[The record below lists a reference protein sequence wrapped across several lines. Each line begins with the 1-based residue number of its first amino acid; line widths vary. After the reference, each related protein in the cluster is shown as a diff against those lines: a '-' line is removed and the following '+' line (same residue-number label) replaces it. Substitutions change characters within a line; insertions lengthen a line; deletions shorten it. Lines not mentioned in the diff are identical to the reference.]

1 MARKGSGIG
10 RVGEA
15 AIFRVGRA
23 RAGVKAAVRAKQAAG
38 ANRKSVEN
46 NYGTRWVE
54 VEGRQHYTN
63 TRGIMSTDAR
73 QPRSRAGSGDG
84 SIHVS

>member
-46 NYGTRWVE
+46 NYGTR
-54 VEGRQHYTN
+54 
-63 TRGIMSTDAR
+63 
-73 QPRSRAGSGDG
+73 
-84 SIHVS
+84 